1 MMPVGARIA
10 DADFH
15 RGASPAVSDP
25 VDTVGR
31 RMLNL
36 LLARHGQSEW
46 NAVGRWQGQE
56 DPPLS
61 ELGRAQ
67 ARAAAQQAGAFDALF
82 ASDLERALHTATIIS
97 NGIGVGPVIVDPRLK
112 ERFAGEYQGLTRTE
126 IEEQFPGNLDAGIWP
141 PNWED
146 DESVLERVMASLADI
161 VEHTGGHGDV
171 LAVSHGGVIYTIEGH
186 LQGSYERIENLG
198 GRWLHFD
205 GSTWRLGERILL
217 APDDVSINEQDIV

>member
-1 MMPVGARIA
+1 MS
-10 DADFH
+10 DA
-15 RGASPAVSDP
+15 

-67 ARAAAQQAGAFDALF
+67 ARSAAQHAGAFDAVF

-97 NGIGVGPVIVDPRLK
+97 TGIGVGPVMVDPRLK
-112 ERFAGEYQGLTRTE
+112 ERFAGAYQGLTRDE
-126 IEEQFPGNLDAGIWP
+126 IEVAFPGNLDAGIWP
-141 PNWED
+141 PGWED
-146 DESVLERVMASLADI
+146 DESVLARVMDALADI
-161 VEHTGGHGDV
+161 VEHTGGFGDA
-171 LAVSHGGVIYTIEGH
+171 LAVSHGGVIYTLESH
-186 LQGSYERIENLG
+186 FLGSHERIGNLG

-205 GSTWRLGERILL
+205 GAWRLGERIEL
-217 APDDVSINEQDIV
+217 APENITIESEDIL